1 MYRIIGYNEPTD
13 KAGFIV
19 LDPRVNRHIS
29 SGKLTLKESSIDDL
43 TITVNQA
50 SPLWDNVR
58 PYHTHVNV
66 YDDDKLIFRGR
77 AIKPKKSME
86 ESGQFIREYVFED
99 IEAYLM
105 DSTQRFYEGV
115 GQKPKDFLQTLIDVH
130 NSQVPDYKKFQ
141 LRNVNVTNSKDD
153 QYRQIDYPKT
163 SDAINDKLVK
173 SLGGYIVTTYNPNG
187 INYLDYLTDI
197 GVDHKDDTP
206 IQLAKNMKSASM
218 QIDPT
223 KVITRL
229 IPLGKTLEPAKVDV
243 SGDDGGGEGG
253 SGSLNNPEEFCK
265 SEINATWGSDINNMK
280 QDFAARS
287 SRVRAWGVDVN
298 RLYDV
303 VKNAGVSPEWFF
315 AYELQEQGTYYGWL
329 NHTYRHGD
337 AYSDAQSVCEWIKN
351 CSNSNSINPAWSA
364 PEGSMPPNQ
373 ALADKWNQEFG
384 KGSIGRVY
392 LQGTAAAVWDLAGQT
407 PNPAIGKPISGCISC
422 IKRWGGHSNATATGG
437 TWGWPFPD
445 VGEGQFSQAQKFG
458 YDGGYRQNSYHDGV
472 DFGSVD
478 HPGRDVHCIHGGTVI
493 IKSYM
498 AGLGNFV
505 VIHTPEGFNIVYQE
519 AFSSPSNIIVNVGQ
533 KVKTGDVIGY
543 RDTSHVHI
551 GVTKQDYYQA
561 VRNSFSS
568 AGGWLDPVKL
578 IKEGGDGSKPQEGK
592 KDQTVDNSNAARP
605 KITITTVNNG
615 KDYID
620 IPNRK
625 ETSTLPRL
633 TIEFDNVDDP
643 NILMQQAQAW
653 IKAQRIPQSWEVTA
667 LELHMTNFK
676 SFEVADRY
684 MFINPNVARTQLLR
698 ITQKEID
705 LLKPYASTLTIGDK
719 TMGLTDY
726 QLENQTNFQQ
736 FKQIRVMVNQVAQA
750 QEQSATNNNKVMQ
763 NFASSADLAQMRQDL
778 RNIQD
783 DNDRVRKNMV
793 SLEEFNKLKEK
804 VEKLTAGGD
813 ESGK

>member
-29 SGKLTLKESSIDDL
+29 SGKLTLKESNIDDL

-66 YDDDKLIFRGR
+66 YDDNELIFRGR

-86 ESGQFIREYVFED
+86 SSGQFIREYVFED

-115 GQKPKDFLQTLIDVH
+115 GQTPKEFLQTLIDVH

-141 LRNVNVTNSKDD
+141 LRNVNVTNNKDD

-197 GVDHKDDTP
+197 GVDHKNDTP

-229 IPLGKTLEPAKVDV
+229 IPLGKTLEPSKVDV
-243 SGDDGGGEGG
+243 SDDGGDGG
-253 SGSLNNPEEFCK
+253 SGSLDSPEEFCK

-329 NHTYRHGD
+329 NHTYRYGD

-364 PEGSMPPNQ
+364 PEGSMAPNQ

-384 KGSIGRVY
+384 KGTIGRVY

-422 IKRWGGHSNATATGG
+422 IKRWGGHSNAAGG

-445 VGEGQFSQAQKFG
+445 VGEGHFSQVQSFG
-458 YDGGYRQNSYHDGV
+458 NDGGYRQNSYHDGV

-478 HPGRDVHCIHGGTVI
+478 HPGREVHCIHGGTVT
-493 IKSYM
+493 IKSAM
-498 AGLGNFV
+498 GGLGNFV

-519 AFSSPSNIIVNVGQ
+519 AFSSPSNIIVSVGQ

-543 RDTSHVHI
+543 RDTDHVHI
-551 GVTKQDYYQA
+551 GVTKQDFYQA
-561 VRNSFSS
+561 VRNSFSP

-578 IKEGGDGSKPQEGK
+578 IKESGDGSKPQEGK

-605 KITITTVNNG
+605 KLTITTVNNG
-615 KDYID
+615 RDYID
-620 IPNRK
+620 IPDLQK
-625 ETSTLPRL
+625 EFGIIEGTV
-633 TIEFDNVDDP
+633 EFDNVDDP
-643 NILMQQAQAW
+643 NVLMQQAQTW

-676 SFEVADRY
+676 SFKVADRY
-684 MFINPNVARTQLLR
+684 MFINPNVAKTQLLR

-705 LLKPYASTLTIGDK
+705 LLKPHASSLTIGDK

-726 QLENQTNFQQ
+726 QLENQVNFQQ
-736 FKQIRVMVNQVAQA
+736 FKEMRVMVNQVVQT
-750 QEQSATNNNKVMQ
+750 QEQSANNNNKVMQ

-778 RNIQD
+778 RNLQD
-783 DNDRVRKNMV
+783 DNDRARKGMV
-793 SLEEFNKLKEK
+793 SLEEFNKLREQ
-804 VEKLTAGGD
+804 VEKLTTGGD
-813 ESGK
+813 DNGK

>member
-29 SGKLTLKESSIDDL
+29 SGKLTLKESNIDDL

-66 YDDDKLIFRGR
+66 YDDNELIFRGR

-115 GQKPKDFLQTLIDVH
+115 GQTPKEFLQTLIDVH

-141 LRNVNVTNSKDD
+141 LRNVNVTNNKDD

-197 GVDHKDDTP
+197 GVDHKNDTP

-229 IPLGKTLEPAKVDV
+229 IPLGKTLEPSKVDV
-243 SGDDGGGEGG
+243 SDDGGDGG
-253 SGSLNNPEEFCK
+253 SGSLDSPEEFCK

-351 CSNSNSINPAWSA
+351 CSNSNSINLAWSA
-364 PEGSMPPNQ
+364 PEGSIAPNQ

-384 KGSIGRVY
+384 KGTIGRVY

-407 PNPAIGKPISGCISC
+407 PNPAIGKPISGCISY
-422 IKRWGGHSNATATGG
+422 IKRWGGHSNATGG

-445 VGEGQFSQAQKFG
+445 VGEGNFSQVQSFG
-458 YDGGYRQNSYHDGV
+458 NDGGYRQNSYHDGL
-472 DFGSVD
+472 DFGSID
-478 HPGRDVHCIHGGTVI
+478 HPGREVHCIHGGTVT
-493 IKSYM
+493 IKSAM
-498 AGLGNFV
+498 GGLGNFV

-519 AFSSPSNIIVNVGQ
+519 AFSSPSNIIVSVGQ

-543 RDTSHVHI
+543 RDTDHVHI
-551 GVTKQDYYQA
+551 GVTKQDFYQA
-561 VRNSFSS
+561 VRNSFSP

-605 KITITTVNNG
+605 KLTITTVNNG
-615 KDYID
+615 RDYID
-620 IPNRK
+620 IPDLQK
-625 ETSTLPRL
+625 EFGIIEGTV
-633 TIEFDNVDDP
+633 EFDNVDDP
-643 NILMQQAQAW
+643 NVLMQQAQTW

-676 SFEVADRY
+676 SFKVADRY
-684 MFINPNVARTQLLR
+684 MFINPNVAKTQLLR

-705 LLKPYASTLTIGDK
+705 LLKPHASSLTIGDK

-726 QLENQTNFQQ
+726 QLENQVNFQQ
-736 FKQIRVMVNQVAQA
+736 FKEMRVMVNQVVQT
-750 QEQSATNNNKVMQ
+750 QEQSANNNNKVMQ

-778 RNIQD
+778 RNLQD
-783 DNDRVRKNMV
+783 DNDRARKGMV
-793 SLEEFNKLKEK
+793 SLEEFNKLKEQ
-804 VEKLTAGGD
+804 VEKLTTGGD
-813 ESGK
+813 DNGK

>member
-29 SGKLTLKESSIDDL
+29 SGKLTLKESNIDDL

-66 YDDDKLIFRGR
+66 YDDNELIFRGR

-115 GQKPKDFLQTLIDVH
+115 GQTPKEFLQTLIDVH

-141 LRNVNVTNSKDD
+141 LRNVNVTNNKDD

-197 GVDHKDDTP
+197 GVDHKNDTP

-229 IPLGKTLEPAKVDV
+229 IPLGKTLEPSKVDV
-243 SGDDGGGEGG
+243 SDDGGDGG
-253 SGSLNNPEEFCK
+253 SGSLDSPEEFCK

-364 PEGSMPPNQ
+364 PEGSIAPNQ

-384 KGSIGRVY
+384 KGTIGRVY

-422 IKRWGGHSNATATGG
+422 IKRWGGHSNATGG
-437 TWGWPFPD
+437 TWGWPFPN
-445 VGEGQFSQAQKFG
+445 VGEGHFSQVQSFG
-458 YDGGYRQNSYHDGV
+458 DDGGYRQNSYHDGV

-478 HPGRDVHCIHGGTVI
+478 HPGREVHCIHGGTVT
-493 IKSYM
+493 IKSSM
-498 AGLGNFV
+498 GGLGNFV

-519 AFSSPSNIIVNVGQ
+519 AFSSPSNIIVSVGQ

-543 RDTSHVHI
+543 RDTDHVHI
-551 GVTKQDYYQA
+551 GVTKQDFYQA
-561 VRNSFSS
+561 VRNSFSP
-568 AGGWLDPVKL
+568 AGGWVDPVKL

-605 KITITTVNNG
+605 KLTITTVNNG
-615 KDYID
+615 RDYID
-620 IPNRK
+620 IPDLQK
-625 ETSTLPRL
+625 EFGIIEGTV
-633 TIEFDNVDDP
+633 EFDNVDDP
-643 NILMQQAQAW
+643 NVLMQQAQTW

-676 SFEVADRY
+676 SFKVADRY
-684 MFINPNVARTQLLR
+684 MFINPNVAKTQLLR

-705 LLKPYASTLTIGDK
+705 LLKPHASSLTIGDK

-726 QLENQTNFQQ
+726 QLENQVNFQQ
-736 FKQIRVMVNQVAQA
+736 FKEMRVMVNQVVQT
-750 QEQSATNNNKVMQ
+750 QEQSANNNNKVMQ

-778 RNIQD
+778 RNLQD
-783 DNDRVRKNMV
+783 DNDRARKGMV
-793 SLEEFNKLKEK
+793 SLEEFNKLKEQ
-804 VEKLTAGGD
+804 VEKLTTGGD
-813 ESGK
+813 DNGK

>member
-29 SGKLTLKESSIDDL
+29 SGKLTLKESNIDDL

-66 YDDDKLIFRGR
+66 YDDNELIFRGR

-115 GQKPKDFLQTLIDVH
+115 GQTPKEFLQTLIDVH

-141 LRNVNVTNSKDD
+141 LRNVNVTNNKDD

-197 GVDHKDDTP
+197 GVDHKNDTP

-229 IPLGKTLEPAKVDV
+229 IPLGKTLEPSKVDV
-243 SGDDGGGEGG
+243 SDDGGDGG
-253 SGSLNNPEEFCK
+253 SGSLDSPEEFCK

-364 PEGSMPPNQ
+364 PEGSMAPNQ

-384 KGSIGRVY
+384 KGTIGRVY

-422 IKRWGGHSNATATGG
+422 IKRWGGHSNAAGG

-445 VGEGQFSQAQKFG
+445 VGEGHFSQVQSFG
-458 YDGGYRQNSYHDGV
+458 NDGGYRQNSYHDGV

-478 HPGRDVHCIHGGTVI
+478 HPGREVHCIHGGTVT
-493 IKSYM
+493 IKSAM
-498 AGLGNFV
+498 GGLGNFV

-519 AFSSPSNIIVNVGQ
+519 AFSSPSNIIVSVGQ

-543 RDTSHVHI
+543 RDTDHVHI
-551 GVTKQDYYQA
+551 GVTKQDFYQA
-561 VRNSFSS
+561 VRNSFSP

-578 IKEGGDGSKPQEGK
+578 IKENGDGSKPQEGK

-605 KITITTVNNG
+605 KLTITTVNNG
-615 KDYID
+615 RDYID
-620 IPNRK
+620 IPDLQK
-625 ETSTLPRL
+625 EFGIIEGTV
-633 TIEFDNVDDP
+633 EFDNIDDP
-643 NILMQQAQAW
+643 NVLMQQAQTW

-676 SFEVADRY
+676 SFKVADRY
-684 MFINPNVARTQLLR
+684 MFINPNVAKTQLLR

-705 LLKPYASTLTIGDK
+705 LLKPHASSLTIGDK

-726 QLENQTNFQQ
+726 QLENQVNFQQ
-736 FKQIRVMVNQVAQA
+736 FKEMRVMVNQVVQT
-750 QEQSATNNNKVMQ
+750 QEQSANNNNKVMQ

-778 RNIQD
+778 RNLQD
-783 DNDRVRKNMV
+783 DNDRARKGMV
-793 SLEEFNKLKEK
+793 SLDDFNKLKEQ
-804 VEKLTAGGD
+804 VEKITGGD
-813 ESGK
+813 DSGK

>member
-29 SGKLTLKESSIDDL
+29 SGKLTLKESNIDDL

-66 YDDDKLIFRGR
+66 YDDNELIFRGR

-115 GQKPKDFLQTLIDVH
+115 GQTPKEFLQTLIDVH

-141 LRNVNVTNSKDD
+141 LRNVNVTNNKDD

-197 GVDHKDDTP
+197 GVDHKNDTP

-229 IPLGKTLEPAKVDV
+229 IPLGKTLEPEKIEI
-243 SGDDGGGEGG
+243 SGDGDGSFGDGAKEPVNGDWTPVMQYAAKLTGENLSDADIANLKNRIRIESNGDESIANNWDSNARAGTPSKGLMQFIEKTFRYYAREPFTTWVGQG
-253 SGSLNNPEEFCK
+253 SGLCQL
-265 SEINATWGSDINNMK
+265 IATMNIPNWRQQIAGSGG
-280 QDFAARS
+280 
-287 SRVRAWGVDVN
+287 W
-298 RLYDV
+298 
-303 VKNAGVSPEWFF
+303 SP
-315 AYELQEQGTYYGWL
+315 
-329 NHTYRHGD
+329 HG
-337 AYSDAQSVCEWIKN
+337 A
-351 CSNSNSINPAWSA
+351 
-364 PEGSMPPNQ
+364 
-373 ALADKWNQEFG
+373 
-384 KGSIGRVY
+384 
-392 LQGTAAAVWDLAGQT
+392 
-407 PNPAIGKPISGCISC
+407 PISKEP
-422 IKRWGGHSNATATGG
+422 IKVVDTGS
-437 TWGWPFPD
+437 WGWPFPN
-445 VGEGQFSQAQKFG
+445 VGEGHFSQVQQFG
-458 YDGGYRQNSYHDGV
+458 YDGGHRQNSYHDGV
-472 DFGSVD
+472 DFGSID
-478 HPGRDVHCIHGGTVI
+478 HPGREVHCIHGGTVT
-493 IKSYM
+493 IKSAM
-498 AGLGNFV
+498 GGLGNFV

-543 RDTSHVHI
+543 RDTDHVHI
-551 GVTKQDYYQA
+551 GVTKQDFYQA
-561 VRNSFSS
+561 VRNSFSP
-568 AGGWLDPVKL
+568 AGGWLNPVKL

-605 KITITTVNNG
+605 KLTITTVNNG
-615 KDYID
+615 RDYID
-620 IPNRK
+620 IPDLQK
-625 ETSTLPRL
+625 EFGIIEGTV
-633 TIEFDNVDDP
+633 EFDNVDDP
-643 NILMQQAQAW
+643 NVLMQQAQTW

-676 SFEVADRY
+676 SFKVADRY
-684 MFINPNVARTQLLR
+684 MFINPNVAKTQLLR

-705 LLKPYASTLTIGDK
+705 LLKPHASSLTIGDK

-726 QLENQTNFQQ
+726 QLENQVNFQQ
-736 FKQIRVMVNQVAQA
+736 FKEMRVMVNQVVQT
-750 QEQSATNNNKVMQ
+750 QEQFANNNNKVMQ

-778 RNIQD
+778 RNLQD
-783 DNDRVRKNMV
+783 DNDRARKGMV
-793 SLEEFNKLKEK
+793 SLEEFNKLREQ
-804 VEKLTAGGD
+804 VEKLTTGGD
-813 ESGK
+813 DNGK